1 MPNRL
6 VERLR
11 GIFTFIPERGED
23 REEPLRGIDLNRLD
37 AAEGFS
43 KEAAH
48 WGERNLP
55 HFADTMPDAGHQRLR
70 ACFARIL
77 AAAHAAAT
85 RRLSQYRTTLSPRDP
100 HSVLEELRRAPEE
113 SGHELAARV
122 ANHRAQTDLLNA
134 ELNRAQQ
141 DLDSFRR
148 SQALQEAPHYP
159 DSRIAYITVPILLF
173 ALDVGFNAIVF
184 SSAHEGLRGGIR
196 IALILGIMNVGIA
209 AFLGRGATCLFRRE
223 PWLKFVG
230 ALCVALLVAL
240 VPFNFFVGHYR
251 DIAFSLQDV
260 AALSLD
266 QMTNRA
272 ENIFTLAR
280 EQFVRNWLGFRS
292 PESGALSIVSIV
304 IVVISAIDGLFFDGL
319 VPGYARRH
327 RRINEMRELLHENT
341 QRFRAELNRL
351 REGQGNALA
360 RKEAEFRQAA
370 GAARSYESLCRAVV
384 LEYRALARECEEA
397 YHALVQ
403 RYRAENRSA
412 RKDGLAPGYFNLQAE
427 ALEVPAV
434 EEPADVRVALRY
446 EEMEAAVARELG
458 QARNRIA
465 ETWDRFNRDSTTPA
479 GVP

>member
-1 MPNRL
+1 
-6 VERLR
+6 
-11 GIFTFIPERGED
+11 
-23 REEPLRGIDLNRLD
+23 
-37 AAEGFS
+37 
-43 KEAAH
+43 
-48 WGERNLP
+48 
-55 HFADTMPDAGHQRLR
+55 MPDAGHQRLR

-148 SQALQEAPHYP
+148 AQALQEAPHYP

-230 ALCVALLVAL
+230 ALSVALLVAL

-260 AALSLD
+260 AALNLD

-272 ENIFTLAR
+272 ENILP
-280 EQFVRNWLGFRS
+280 S
-292 PESGALSIVSIV
+292 PGNSWYGTGWDSGALS
-304 IVVISAIDGLFFDGL
+304 
-319 VPGYARRH
+319 R
-327 RRINEMRELLHENT
+327 
-341 QRFRAELNRL
+341 
-351 REGQGNALA
+351 
-360 RKEAEFRQAA
+360 
-370 GAARSYESLCRAVV
+370 ARS
-384 LEYRALARECEEA
+384 
-397 YHALVQ
+397 
-403 RYRAENRSA
+403 RSSA
-412 RKDGLAPGYFNLQAE
+412 
-427 ALEVPAV
+427 
-434 EEPADVRVALRY
+434 
-446 EEMEAAVARELG
+446 
-458 QARNRIA
+458 
-465 ETWDRFNRDSTTPA
+465 SS
-479 GVP
+479 